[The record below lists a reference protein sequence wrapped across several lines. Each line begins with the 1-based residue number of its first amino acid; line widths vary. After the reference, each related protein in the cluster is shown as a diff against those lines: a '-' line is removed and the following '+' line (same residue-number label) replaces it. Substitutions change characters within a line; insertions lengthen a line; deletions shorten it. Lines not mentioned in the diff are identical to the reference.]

1 MIYLV
6 TNQQSM
12 FNSVGYSLASIEES
26 LEYLNTLDIIGF
38 DTETMGMDPYNCQL
52 LSMQLGDNDKQY
64 VIDCT
69 TVDPSEYKEILE
81 KKELIMHNAKFDLRF
96 LYYQGIM
103 PIKVYDSFLMERVLH
118 TGIDTVRKSLDA
130 VTYKYCKIELDKTVR
145 GHIHREGLS
154 ARVIKY
160 AADDVKYLHEIRRK
174 QIVALEEKGLKR
186 TASLDNEFV
195 KVLAYVEYCGF
206 YMNPLDWQKKC
217 DEDLKDLAAVTRK
230 LNLFIL
236 DNAETYQHFI
246 DTQLDMFSE
255 GVKCRINWSS
265 SQQVIPFMQSLG
277 VDTKIKDKK
286 SGIMKDSVDK
296 KVLAG

>member
-103 PIKVYDSFLMERVLH
+103 PCKVYDSFLMERVLY

-174 QIVALEEKGLKR
+174 QIVALEEKNLKR

-206 YMNPLDWQKKC
+206 YMSPLAWQKKC

-230 LNLFIL
+230 LICLFLITQKPISILLIVNLICSL
-236 DNAETYQHFI
+236 MELNAE
-246 DTQLDMFSE
+246 
-255 GVKCRINWSS
+255 
-265 SQQVIPFMQSLG
+265 
-277 VDTKIKDKK
+277 
-286 SGIMKDSVDK
+286 
-296 KVLAG
+296 